1 MDVISSK
8 EILEIIIPLLGG
20 LGLFLYG
27 MTVMSEGLEKSA
39 GNKLEKIIEKIS
51 GNIVVGVFA
60 GALVTV
66 IVQSSSATTVMVVG
80 FVNAGIMNLT
90 QAIGLIMGANIGT
103 TITAQLV
110 SIKLT
115 ALAPIAI
122 AIGTSVK
129 LFSKNNKT
137 IVMGEIVL
145 GFGILFL
152 GMDLMKDAMAPLK
165 HYQGFNDMIV
175 SFGTGGILGT
185 IKGFFAGFLITAVVQ
200 SSSATTGILVALA
213 GTGVLPIEAAF
224 PVLLGTNVGTCVT
237 ALISSVSANRTA
249 KRAAVMHLLFNVIG
263 TVIFIIF
270 FSHITVGF
278 VKSISNDAARQL
290 ANAHTFFNVI
300 NTLLLLPFAGLIVK
314 AVGILIPESQEERDA
329 MVMGV
334 KYLDDRIL
342 ETPSIALGQVIKE
355 VLHMGNLAKLSF
367 DSAAEAVQ
375 TNNSKLVEKTFRIE
389 KTINALEREISNY
402 LIKLSNTAIGDDDR
416 KLLDGLFSTI
426 NDIER
431 VGDHAD
437 NLAELALFK
446 IENNI
451 IFSEKAVL
459 ELDEMVGKVRNGF
472 ELSMTSLKNSD
483 FNSAQEVIEIEG
495 EIDLMEKTL
504 RKTHIRRLNEGRC
517 ETNAGIIFLDIISN
531 LERVSDH
538 SSNIA
543 LAVLDVRK

>member
-1 MDVISSK
+1 MG
-8 EILEIIIPLLGG
+8 ILFPLLGG

-27 MTVMSEGLEKSA
+27 MTIMSEGLEKSA

-110 SIKLT
+110 SIELT
-115 ALAPIAI
+115 ALAPVAI
-122 AIGTSVK
+122 AIGTGVK
-129 LFSKNNKT
+129 LFSKNNKN
-137 IVMGEIVL
+137 IVIGEIVL

-152 GMDLMKDAMAPLK
+152 GMDLMKEAMAPLK
-165 HYQGFNDMIV
+165 GYQGFNDMII
-175 SFGTGGILGT
+175 SFGTGGIWGT

-213 GTGVLPIEAAF
+213 GTGVLPIEAAL

-237 ALISSVSANRTA
+237 ALISSISANRTA

-263 TVIFIIF
+263 TFIFIVF
-270 FSHITVGF
+270 FSHITVSF
-278 VKSISNDAARQL
+278 VKSISSDASRQL
-290 ANAHTFFNVI
+290 ANAHTFFNLL

-314 AVGILIPESQEERDA
+314 MVEKIIPESQEERDA
-329 MVMGV
+329 VVMGV

-342 ETPSIALGQVIKE
+342 ETPSIAFGQVIKE
-355 VLHMGNLAKLSF
+355 VLHMGNLAMLSF

-375 TNNSKLVEKTFRIE
+375 TNNPKMVEKTFRIE

-402 LIKLSNTAIGDDDR
+402 LVKLSNTAIGDNDR
-416 KLLDGLFSTI
+416 KLLDGLFSTV

-431 VGDHAD
+431 VGDHSD

-451 IFSEKAVL
+451 EFSDKAVL
-459 ELDEMVGKVRNGF
+459 ELVGMVGKVRSGF
-472 ELSMTSLKNSD
+472 ELSLSSMKDTD
-483 FNSAQEVIEIEG
+483 FKEAQEVIELEG

-531 LERVSDH
+531 LERISDH

-543 LAVLDVRK
+543 LAVMDVRG